1 MKRITHR
8 TASRQNGMLG
18 SVDAGMTLQLFR
30 KYRKVRQGSRCFG
43 SVVRMRVRGSK
54 SVVRG
59 SFKRVPLADIDL
71 APLSQRPGS
80 QRENN
85 KKQQEDMGSQTCCS
99 LPLRSRCICFSSPPL
114 TLHLFLFPSPHA
126 AFVSLELLAF
136 TVD

>member
-1 MKRITHR
+1 LRH
-8 TASRQNGMLG
+8 NGMLG
-18 SVDAGMTLQLFR
+18 SVDAGMILQLFR
-30 KYRKVRQGSRCFG
+30 RYRKVQQGNSCFG

-85 KKQQEDMGSQTCCS
+85 KEA
-99 LPLRSRCICFSSPPL
+99 RRCGEPNML
-114 TLHLFLFPSPHA
+114 
-126 AFVSLELLAF
+126 
-136 TVD
+136 DKR